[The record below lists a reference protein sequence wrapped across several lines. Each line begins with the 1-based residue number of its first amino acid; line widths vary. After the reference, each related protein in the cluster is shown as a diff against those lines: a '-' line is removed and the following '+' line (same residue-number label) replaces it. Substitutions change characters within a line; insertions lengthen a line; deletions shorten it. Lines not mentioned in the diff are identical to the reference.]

1 MHDRIRKVHTH
12 HGAHM
17 LANASA
23 HGEKGAERLY
33 SIVFEV
39 DKLWREA
46 SGLPEKASAR
56 ALFTPE
62 QIDSGYSRHFEEF
75 KLQLINRIP
84 YKSGE
89 EGA

>member
-1 MHDRIRKVHTH
+1 LSAAVHDRIRKVHTH

-17 LANASA
+17 LPNASA

-46 SGLPEKASAR
+46 SGLPKKA
-56 ALFTPE
+56 LLKL
-62 QIDSGYSRHFEEF
+62 YSR
-75 KLQLINRIP
+75 QNRLTAATAAILR
-84 YKSGE
+84 SSNCS
-89 EGA
+89 